1 MTYKEAREILTNF
14 HEWMTPDS
22 GVKLRY
28 THLLRLEALHI
39 AISLIGQAMEGKYE
53 SDADKKIERIK
64 QLLW

>member
-1 MTYKEAREILTNF
+1 
-14 HEWMTPDS
+14 MTPDS